1 MPCVYR
7 DNTALPPQT
16 AKVLVEVVRLLNS
29 MPGNDA
35 AHALRQLRGEP
46 DARVILSVL
55 RGGMDVT
62 QRPSELS
69 TTAPTV
75 DNSLQNIELANHFP
89 IAYPRLPRI
98 PIDSLRAGLYNEL
111 TRPSPGVS
119 PSRRSVLCTC
129 LTSAYAVC

>member
-7 DNTALPPQT
+7 DSTAIPPQT
-16 AKVLVEVVRLLNS
+16 AKLLVEVVRLLNS
-29 MPGNDA
+29 MPGDDA
-35 AHALRQLRGEP
+35 VRALQQLRGES

-55 RGGMDVT
+55 RGGIDIT

-69 TTAPTV
+69 TTTAV
-75 DNSLQNIELANHFP
+75 MDNGLQSIELANYFP

-98 PIDSLRAGLYNEL
+98 SIESLRAGLYNEL

-119 PSRRSVLCTC
+119 PSRRSVLCMC
-129 LTSAYAVC
+129 PTSTYAMH